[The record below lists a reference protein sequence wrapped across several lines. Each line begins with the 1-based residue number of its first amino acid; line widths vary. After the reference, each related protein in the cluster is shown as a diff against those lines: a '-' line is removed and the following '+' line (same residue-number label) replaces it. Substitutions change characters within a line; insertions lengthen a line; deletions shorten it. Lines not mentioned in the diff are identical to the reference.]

1 MKKVSFL
8 AAWLMVAGI
17 NSGTAFAQ
25 APIQF
30 NARAL
35 VAISDADLSASALV
49 DGNRYTSP
57 GTRDQLTYISFPL
70 NRTGQNMGSV
80 NLSNS
85 MSLTDKAL
93 AVNNSGRIGF
103 VVEGRGSLGDSL
115 GTIKGVSDFPATN
128 AMFVLD
134 LSNPQKPAVKY
145 RVPVGAS
152 ASLNAVSLAPTGT
165 SLVVASGEAGKEI
178 KLVEVDASGKP
189 TRVLTAGSPVPGV
202 AITDVA
208 FHPGGQFVAY
218 TTATGEV
225 GLMKYAVDEKT
236 KKPYVTAHG
245 KPVKVGSMLGGGK
258 FTTKGDYFVI
268 ADSKKAPGAGGAGSG
283 EVFVV
288 QFSTEDTPADAK
300 IVSQIATSESPEAVA
315 ISPDGSMVAVVSAGQ
330 SYQPFTNAAAGK
342 SEVSL
347 YSLRDGKLAAAGK
360 ATIDGI
366 MPQAVEFDKT
376 GDNLAVGVS
385 EYLDY
390 GLRSGGIEFYTITKG
405 DQPALTRQPGR
416 ISVTRGVHAMRVVN

>member
-178 KLVEVDASGKP
+178 KLVEVDASGK
-189 TRVLTAGSPVPGV
+189 
-202 AITDVA
+202 
-208 FHPGGQFVAY
+208 
-218 TTATGEV
+218 
-225 GLMKYAVDEKT
+225 
-236 KKPYVTAHG
+236 
-245 KPVKVGSMLGGGK
+245 
-258 FTTKGDYFVI
+258 
-268 ADSKKAPGAGGAGSG
+268 
-283 EVFVV
+283 
-288 QFSTEDTPADAK
+288 
-300 IVSQIATSESPEAVA
+300 
-315 ISPDGSMVAVVSAGQ
+315 
-330 SYQPFTNAAAGK
+330 
-342 SEVSL
+342 
-347 YSLRDGKLAAAGK
+347 
-360 ATIDGI
+360 
-366 MPQAVEFDKT
+366 
-376 GDNLAVGVS
+376 
-385 EYLDY
+385 
-390 GLRSGGIEFYTITKG
+390 
-405 DQPALTRQPGR
+405 
-416 ISVTRGVHAMRVVN
+416 